1 LKNNQEEKNKDDS
14 IPKLR
19 VGCCKLEKVI
29 ECDSNYIDGYRNKV
43 EFTIGREFI
52 DQSQEGPL
60 CVGFNIGN
68 LAKGIIYAGRPDNIK
83 VIS

>member
-1 LKNNQEEKNKDDS
+1 
-14 IPKLR
+14 
-19 VGCCKLEKVI
+19 
-29 ECDSNYIDGYRNKV
+29 V